1 MERLWRNAQ
10 CSGSWTAQQ
19 MDAYQ
24 ISLFLPENS
33 LFFKIFSL
41 LICVGNCSRSGCST
55 AVSCY
60 EIDSQSPRIAKFP
73 VKFPVSRELPTGD
86 RFVSDCA
93 HHHPVFRFRTPR
105 VIRAFVPRIAGFFKF
120 APVSASVSARQKG
133 GFDLLSLHPKILFP
147 ALRFCGGMSFACCLV
162 RSPLTGSSS
171 AP

>member
-1 MERLWRNAQ
+1 MERLWGNAR
-10 CSGSWTAQQ
+10 CSGYWTAQQ

-73 VKFPVSRELPTGD
+73 VKFPVPRL
-86 RFVSDCA
+86 SD
-93 HHHPVFRFRTPR
+93 
-105 VIRAFVPRIAGFFKF
+105 
-120 APVSASVSARQKG
+120 
-133 GFDLLSLHPKILFP
+133 HPKLVAVDDAEVVGDSISK
-147 ALRFCGGMSFACCLV
+147 AGSGVWSCVCCGIQ
-162 RSPLTGSSS
+162 
-171 AP
+171 

>member
-1 MERLWRNAQ
+1 MERLWGNAR
-10 CSGSWTAQQ
+10 CSGYWTAQQ

-93 HHHPVFRFRTPR
+93 HHHPVFANRTFP
-105 VIRAFVPRIAGFFKF
+105 IRLRIG
-120 APVSASVSARQKG
+120 
-133 GFDLLSLHPKILFP
+133 
-147 ALRFCGGMSFACCLV
+147 RFCGDF
-162 RSPLTGSSS
+162 RPLTSWILVS
-171 AP
+171 ADVRAF

>member
-1 MERLWRNAQ
+1 MERLWGNAR
-10 CSGSWTAQQ
+10 CSGYWTAQR

-41 LICVGNCSRSGCST
+41 FICVGNCSRSGCST

-60 EIDSQSPRIAKFP
+60 EIGSQSPRIAKFP

-93 HHHPVFRFRTPR
+93 HHHPVFPN
-105 VIRAFVPRIAGFFKF
+105 RANR
-120 APVSASVSARQKG
+120 RQSEIG
-133 GFDLLSLHPKILFP
+133 
-147 ALRFCGGMSFACCLV
+147 RFCGDFRRSHSGFLVSVGIRGLWRRFFAPGLCIQKFRSRRPV
-162 RSPLTGSSS
+162 RDVEN
-171 AP
+171 A